1 MDVKDYRTV
10 IREKREKLGLS
21 QYRLAKQVGITQS
34 FMNEIESGKKSPSM
48 EVFLRLC
55 QALDIKLFP
64 DEEESGT

>member
-1 MDVKDYRTV
+1 MGVKDYRTV

>member
-55 QALDIKLFP
+55 QALDIRLFP

>member
-1 MDVKDYRTV
+1 MKDYRTV

-55 QALDIKLFP
+55 QALDIRLFP